1 MAKSL
6 VIVESPAKAKTINKF
21 LGRGF
26 TVKASMGHVR
36 DLPKRTLGV
45 DEKKSFKPTYEVL
58 PGRKKVLDELK
69 KAAAGADA
77 IFLAPDPDR
86 EGEAICWHLSEELK
100 KVNKKLHRVM
110 FNEITKRAVLHGIE
124 NPEKIDI
131 HKVDAQQARRILDR
145 LVGYKISPLLWEK
158 VRRGLSAGRVQSVAL
173 RIIVEREREIQAF
186 KPEEY
191 WSLTASLEADQP
203 PVFEAK
209 LSKIGQEKA
218 ELKDGETTNRIAE
231 AVRNAEW
238 RVVEVESKER
248 KKNPPP
254 PFTTSKLQQE
264 AARKLGFTVKKTMTL
279 AQRLYEGVDLGETG
293 PVGLI
298 T

>member
-1 MAKSL
+1 MGKSL

-45 DEKKSFKPTYEVL
+45 DEKKNFKPTYEVL
-58 PGRKKVLDELK
+58 PGRKKVLDDLK
-69 KAAAGADA
+69 KAATGADA
-77 IFLAPDPDR
+77 IYLAPDPDR

-124 NPEKIDI
+124 NPEKIDL

-173 RIIVEREREIQAF
+173 RIIVEREREKF
-186 KPEEY
+186 ETLGTTKEK
-191 WSLTASLEADQP
+191 EADALAADLLMP
-203 PVFEAK
+203 K
-209 LSKIGQEKA
+209 RIIG
-218 ELKDGETTNRIAE
+218 ELRKSGIN
-231 AVRNAEW
+231 NAE
-238 RVVEVESKER
+238 E
-248 KKNPPP
+248 
-254 PFTTSKLQQE
+254 L
-264 AARKLGFTVKKTMTL
+264 AAKFDVSVIAMKRRLGI
-279 AQRLYEGVDLGETG
+279 RRRN
-293 PVGLI
+293 
-298 T
+298 